1 MNDSDH
7 EILPSPQLA
16 PPESTGTAP
25 VSPEYTQPTE
35 VSSQP
40 ENETSKAIE
49 QNTFG
54 PAPQQ
59 PQPPSAQ
66 SFDGA
71 TATGASNTTD
81 QGQAGAQSTPMQ
93 VPEEKDNIDQAWIDR
108 IQGVVDQTKND
119 PHARNQ
125 AISRLRADYM
135 KQKYNK
141 DIKLVK
147 E

>member
-16 PPESTGTAP
+16 SPESNGVVPAT
-25 VSPEYTQPTE
+25 PEFTQPSE
-35 VSSQP
+35 AGPQP
-40 ENETSKAIE
+40 EHEAAKATE
-49 QNTFG
+49 QNTSAS
-54 PAPQQ
+54 APQQ
-59 PQPPSAQ
+59 HQSPSTHAFNDASATSASDGGNAGQPGPQSPP
-66 SFDGA
+66 
-71 TATGASNTTD
+71 
-81 QGQAGAQSTPMQ
+81 PQ
-93 VPEEKDNIDQAWIDR
+93 VPEEKDNIDQVWIDR
-108 IQGVVDQTKND
+108 IKGLVDQTKDD